1 MTEEKIIPFNKPD
14 SLNRP
19 TKSIKERKR
28 KQQVEE
34 SQELSTQTRN
44 EIVVKY
50 MPMIKCIAR
59 KISARLPSH
68 IDFDDLVS
76 NGAIGLMDAIGKYD
90 PNRENKFRTYAEF
103 RIRGSILD
111 ALRSDDWIPRSI
123 RDKAKKINKAVKALE
138 VKLRRDPEER
148 EIADYMSIS
157 LEEFQNMTTET
168 RPVNMLSI
176 DEVSFFN
183 KIDKE
188 SSLKILETRES
199 LTSEINTKS
208 IRRLI
213 QKAIEELPE
222 RQRMVLS
229 LYYYEGF
236 NLKKIGEI
244 LKVTESR
251 VSQLH
256 AQAVRRLKIKLSSR
270 VTNQD
275 LKAA

>member
-1 MTEEKIIPFNKPD
+1 MNEEKILSFNRFAEEKQKKQ
-14 SLNRP
+14 NRNARVL
-19 TKSIKERKR
+19 SI
-28 KQQVEE
+28 
-34 SQELSTQTRN
+34 QERN

-50 MPMIKCIAR
+50 MPMIKCIAK

-76 NGAIGLMDAIGKYD
+76 NGAIGLMDAISKYD
-90 PNRENKFRTYAEF
+90 PSRENKFRTYAEF

-111 ALRSDDWIPRSI
+111 SLRSDDWIPRSI
-123 RDKAKKINKAVKALE
+123 RDKAKKISKAIKALE
-138 VKLRRDPEER
+138 IKLNREPEDQ
-148 EIADYMSIS
+148 EIADHMGIN
-157 LEEFQNMTTET
+157 LEEFHGMITET
-168 RPVNMLSI
+168 RPVNVLSI
-176 DEVSFFN
+176 DEITLFN
-183 KIDKE
+183 KLDKK
-188 SSLKILETRES
+188 SVLKLLETGES
-199 LTSEINTKS
+199 LTHEINSKS
-208 IRRLI
+208 VRRLI

-244 LKVTESR
+244 LRVTESR

-256 AQAVRRLKIKLSSR
+256 AQAVRRLKIKLSNR
-270 VTNQD
+270 VSNQD

>member
-1 MTEEKIIPFNKPD
+1 MTEEKIIPFNKPV

-19 TKSIKERKR
+19 TKSIKERKK
-28 KQQVEE
+28 KQQIEE
-34 SQELSTQTRN
+34 TQELSIQTRN

-90 PNRENKFRTYAEF
+90 PSRENKFRTYAEF

-123 RDKAKKINKAVKALE
+123 RDKAKKINKAVKSLE
-138 VKLRRDPEER
+138 MKLGRDPEER
-148 EIADYMSIS
+148 EIADYMGIS

-199 LTSEINTKS
+199 LTSEINSKS

-213 QKAIEELPE
+213 QKAIGELPE

>member
-1 MTEEKIIPFNKPD
+1 MNEEKIIPFQKPSS
-14 SLNRP
+14 SLNKLDKSREKK
-19 TKSIKERKR
+19 TKQPMEEEKEI
-28 KQQVEE
+28 
-34 SQELSTQTRN
+34 STQTRN

-90 PNRENKFRTYAEF
+90 PSRENKFRTYAEF

-123 RDKAKKINKAVKALE
+123 RDKAKRINKSVKALE
-138 VKLRRDPEER
+138 MKLGRDPEER
-148 EIADYMSIS
+148 EVAEHMGIS
-157 LEEFQNMTTET
+157 LEEFQNMTAET
-168 RPVNMLSI
+168 RPINVLSI
-176 DEVSFFN
+176 DEISFFN

-188 SSLKILETRES
+188 SSLKILETKES
-199 LTSEINTKS
+199 LTSEINSKS

-256 AQAVRRLKIKLSSR
+256 AQAVRRLKIKLSNR
-270 VTNQD
+270 VSNQD

>member
-1 MTEEKIIPFNKPD
+1 MINEEKTLTFSRFFESRKKKQDKEKTQKRDI
-14 SLNRP
+14 SLR
-19 TKSIKERKR
+19 E
-28 KQQVEE
+28 
-34 SQELSTQTRN
+34 RN

-50 MPMIKCIAR
+50 IPMIKCIAK

-76 NGAIGLMDAIGKYD
+76 NGSIGLMDAIAKYD
-90 PNRENKFRTYAEF
+90 PTRENKFRTYAEF

-123 RDKAKKINKAVKALE
+123 RDKAKKISKAVHELE
-138 VKLRRDPEER
+138 VQFGRDPEDCEVA
-148 EIADYMSIS
+148 EHLGIS
-157 LEEFQNMTTET
+157 LEEFHNMVTET
-168 RPVNMLSI
+168 RPVNVLSI
-176 DEVSFFN
+176 DEITFFN
-183 KIDKE
+183 KTDKK
-188 SSLKILETRES
+188 SILKLLETKES
-199 LTSEINTKS
+199 LTSEINKKS
-208 IRRLI
+208 VRRLI
-213 QKAIEELPE
+213 QRAIEELPE

-256 AQAVRRLKIKLSSR
+256 AQAVQRLKTKLSNR
-270 VTNQD
+270 VSNQD

>member
-1 MTEEKIIPFNKPD
+1 MNEEKIIPFNRPT
-14 SLNRP
+14 SLNKPNKIR
-19 TKSIKERKR
+19 ERKK
-28 KQQVEE
+28 KQQVDED
-34 SQELSTQTRN
+34 QEISTQTRN

-90 PNRENKFRTYAEF
+90 SSRENKFRTYAEF

-123 RDKAKKINKAVKALE
+123 RDKAKKINKAVKSLE
-138 VKLRRDPEER
+138 LKLGRDPEER
-148 EIADYMSIS
+148 EVADHMNIS
-157 LEEFQNMTTET
+157 LEEFQNMTNET
-168 RPVNMLSI
+168 RPVNVLSI
-176 DEVSFFN
+176 DEISFFN

-188 SSLKILETRES
+188 SSLKILETKES
-199 LTSEINTKS
+199 LTSEINSKS

-213 QKAIEELPE
+213 QKAIGELPE

>member
-1 MTEEKIIPFNKPD
+1 MINEKIISFDKF
-14 SLNRP
+14 
-19 TKSIKERKR
+19 
-28 KQQVEE
+28 VEE
-34 SQELSTQTRN
+34 KKKKEEKPLRTVSLEERN
-44 EIVVKY
+44 KIVVKY
-50 MPMIKCIAR
+50 MPMIKCIAK

-68 IDFDDLVS
+68 IEFDDLVS
-76 NGAIGLMDAIGKYD
+76 NGAIGLMDAINKYD
-90 PNRENKFRTYAEF
+90 PSRENKFRTYAEF

-123 RDKAKKINKAVKALE
+123 RDKAKRISRAVKALE
-138 VKLRRDPEER
+138 MKLGREPEDKEV
-148 EIADYMSIS
+148 ADYMGVS
-157 LEEFQNMTTET
+157 LEEFHDMITET
-168 RPVNMLSI
+168 RPVNVLSI
-176 DEVSFFN
+176 DEITFFN
-183 KIDKE
+183 RMDKT
-188 SSLKILETRES
+188 SVLKILETTES
-199 LTSEINTKS
+199 LTNKINSKS
-208 IRRLI
+208 IQRLI

-222 RQRMVLS
+222 RQRIVLS

-256 AQAVRRLKIKLSSR
+256 AQAVKRLKIKLSNR